1 MDQRNLDDRL
11 PTGVRRT
18 RDGKHFIVN
27 IQVRGQRRFVQC
39 ASLDE
44 ALRVRADLH
53 AELLTRTDP
62 ASRTLLDAWTQTK
75 RERWSR
81 AKSGIKLARNGEMA
95 VRYFGATLPVGDVTR
110 SEIAA
115 YDEYLRQHG
124 NTDGTIN
131 RKMAALST
139 ILQTAYEHG
148 WITSKPV
155 IHRLREGRGR
165 IRYLTPDEEQ
175 VHLSLYR
182 DWGKRDHHDAMCVLL
197 DTGMRTGEL
206 WALQTR
212 DINFNNGVIHIFENK
227 TSHPRSIP
235 MTTRVFTIMQDR
247 SHLTQPFAFDNYWFE
262 RIWNRARTILG
273 FGDDVEYVPY
283 ACRHTCASRLLQRGM
298 TIPELQLWLGHKSIH
313 MTMRYA
319 HLAPTAL
326 LKGAQLLE
334 QGVTYEVRTRACDS
348 HHVIADRLRSRTGVP
363 AATTDGTGLVS
374 GVLSDTAVRSVPG
387 ADYQVGNGTTD
398 A

>member
-1 MDQRNLDDRL
+1 MKNEAL
-11 PTGVRRT
+11 PTGIRKT
-18 RDGKHFIVN
+18 RDGKQYIVN
-27 IQVRGQRRFVQC
+27 IQVRGQRHFVQC
-39 ASLDE
+39 ATLAE
-44 ALRVRADLH
+44 ARDVRANLQ
-53 AELLTRTDP
+53 AELLTRTGP
-62 ASRTLLDAWTQTK
+62 GGRTLQQAFEQTQ

-81 AKSGIKLARNGEMA
+81 TKSRIKLTRNGEMA
-95 VRYFGATLPVGDVTR
+95 VRYFGGSLRLSEVTR
-110 SEIAA
+110 SEIAS
-115 YDEYLRQHG
+115 YDAYLRQEG
-124 NTDGTIN
+124 NTDATIN

-182 DWGKRDHHDAMCVLL
+182 DWGKHDHHDAMCVLL

-212 DINFNNGVIHIFENK
+212 DINFHNGVIHIFENK

-334 QGVTYEVRTRACDS
+334 QGVTYEVRNHRSTRIVDGM
-348 HHVIADRLRSRTGVP
+348 RQRTGVP
-363 AATTDGTGLVS
+363 TATTDGTGLVS

>member
-1 MDQRNLDDRL
+1 MKNEAL
-11 PTGVRRT
+11 PTGIRKT
-18 RDGKHFIVN
+18 RDGKQYIVN
-27 IQVRGQRRFVQC
+27 IQVRGQRHFVQC
-39 ASLDE
+39 ATLAE
-44 ALRVRADLH
+44 ARDVRANLQ
-53 AELLTRTDP
+53 AELLTRTGP
-62 ASRTLLDAWTQTK
+62 GGRTLQQAFEQTQ

-81 AKSGIKLARNGEMA
+81 TKSRIKLTRNGEMA
-95 VRYFGATLPVGDVTR
+95 VRYFGGSLRLSEVTR
-110 SEIAA
+110 SEIAS
-115 YDEYLRQHG
+115 YDAYLRQEG
-124 NTDGTIN
+124 NTDATIN

-212 DINFNNGVIHIFENK
+212 DINFHNGVIHIFENK

-298 TIPELQLWLGHKSIH
+298 TIPEVQLWLGHKSIH

-334 QGVTYEVRTRACDS
+334 QGVTYEVRNHRSTRIVDGM
-348 HHVIADRLRSRTGVP
+348 RQRTGVP
-363 AATTDGTGLVS
+363 TATTDGTGLVS

>member
-1 MDQRNLDDRL
+1 MKNEAL
-11 PTGVRRT
+11 PTGIRKT
-18 RDGKHFIVN
+18 RDGKQYIVN
-27 IQVRGQRRFVQC
+27 IQVRGQRHFVQC
-39 ASLDE
+39 ATLAE
-44 ALRVRADLH
+44 ARDVRANLQ
-53 AELLTRTDP
+53 AELLTRTGP
-62 ASRTLLDAWTQTK
+62 GGRTLQQAFEQTQ

-81 AKSGIKLARNGEMA
+81 TKSRIKLTRNGEMA
-95 VRYFGATLPVGDVTR
+95 VRYFGGSLRLSEVTR
-110 SEIAA
+110 SEIAS
-115 YDEYLRQHG
+115 YDAYLRQEG
-124 NTDGTIN
+124 NTDATIN

-212 DINFNNGVIHIFENK
+212 DINFHNGVIHIFENK

-298 TIPELQLWLGHKSIH
+298 TIPELQLWLGHTSIH

-334 QGVTYEVRTRACDS
+334 QGVTYEVRNHRSTRIVDGM
-348 HHVIADRLRSRTGVP
+348 RQRTGVP
-363 AATTDGTGLVS
+363 TATTDGTGLVS

>member
-1 MDQRNLDDRL
+1 MTMKNEAL
-11 PTGVRRT
+11 PTGIRKT
-18 RDGKHFIVN
+18 RDGKQYIVN
-27 IQVRGQRRFVQC
+27 IQVRGQRHFVQC
-39 ASLDE
+39 ATLAE
-44 ALRVRADLH
+44 ARDVRANLQ
-53 AELLTRTDP
+53 AELLTRTGP
-62 ASRTLLDAWTQTK
+62 GGRTLQQAFEQTQ

-81 AKSGIKLARNGEMA
+81 TKSRIKLTRNGEMA
-95 VRYFGATLPVGDVTR
+95 VRYFGGSLRLSEVTR
-110 SEIAA
+110 SEIAS
-115 YDEYLRQHG
+115 YDAYLRQEG
-124 NTDGTIN
+124 NTDATIN

-212 DINFNNGVIHIFENK
+212 DINFHNGVIHIFENK

-298 TIPELQLWLGHKSIH
+298 TIPEVQLWLGHKSIH

-334 QGVTYEVRTRACDS
+334 QGVTYEVRNHRSTRIVDGM
-348 HHVIADRLRSRTGVP
+348 RQRTGVP
-363 AATTDGTGLVS
+363 TATTDGTGLVS